1 VEKVRFVYYEEDE
14 FFVGWLEDYP
24 DYRTQGISLEE
35 LKLNLLDLLDELTK
49 GGIPSVRRVDE
60 LVIG

>member
-1 VEKVRFVYYEEDE
+1 MEKVRFVYYEEDE